1 MDAAAHHRRAAGDCG
16 PSGRA
21 GKGVGKG
28 TRDSAEVVRAAA
40 DAVLLDDDLLARR
53 PGEVSDGQL
62 QRAIVARGIA
72 QRPAFFICDEPTSM
86 LDPITTAAIVAALR
100 DIAAGGAGVLLISH
114 DLRLL
119 RAVADRGYVVEGGKV
134 TPDRELAG

>member
-1 MDAAAHHRRAAGDCG
+1 M
-16 PSGRA
+16 
-21 GKGVGKG
+21 GKG